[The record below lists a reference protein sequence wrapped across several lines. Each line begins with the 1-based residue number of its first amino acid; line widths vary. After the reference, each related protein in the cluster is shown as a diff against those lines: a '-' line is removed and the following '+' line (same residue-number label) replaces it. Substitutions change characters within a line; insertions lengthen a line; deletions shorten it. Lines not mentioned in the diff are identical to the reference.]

1 MRQNVKKSTKVA
13 TKSTKKVAS
22 KSSKKATVKSQ
33 VAKAAQAEVK
43 NTFIM
48 RNIKFVGNESII
60 NVGESRDVK
69 LTFVDEDNFL
79 AIERAKRPADG
90 PSQKRTTLDRTAHGK
105 LSVDGYG
112 AHVYF
117 YFPFTEFD
125 KNTWLADALESE
137 AELMGD
143 RIVEMEAIC

>member
-1 MRQNVKKSTKVA
+1 MGQNVKKSTKVA
-13 TKSTKKVAS
+13 TKSTKKVATK
-22 KSSKKATVKSQ
+22 KSQEASKKFFFMNVEFK
-33 VAKAAQAEVK
+33 
-43 NTFIM
+43 
-48 RNIKFVGNESII
+48 GNESAIMI
-60 NVGESRDVK
+60 GETRDVRLK
-69 LTFVDEDNFL
+69 YVDEDNFL

-143 RIVEMEAIC
+143 RIIEMEAIC

>member
-1 MRQNVKKSTKVA
+1 MAAKTK
-13 TKSTKKVAS
+13 KSTKKVAT
-22 KSSKKATVKSQ
+22 KKGQEASKKFFFMNVEFK
-33 VAKAAQAEVK
+33 
-43 NTFIM
+43 
-48 RNIKFVGNESII
+48 GNESAIMI
-60 NVGESRDVK
+60 GETRDVRLK
-69 LTFVDEDNFL
+69 YVDEDNFL

-125 KNTWLADALESE
+125 KNSWLADALESE

>member
-1 MRQNVKKSTKVA
+1 MAAKTK
-13 TKSTKKVAS
+13 KSTKKVATK
-22 KSSKKATVKSQ
+22 KSQEASKKFFFMNVEYK
-33 VAKAAQAEVK
+33 
-43 NTFIM
+43 
-48 RNIKFVGNESII
+48 GNESAIMI
-60 NVGESRDVK
+60 GETRDVRLK
-69 LTFVDEDNFL
+69 YVDEDNFL

-105 LSVDGYG
+105 ISVDDYG

-125 KNTWLADALESE
+125 KNTWLAEALESE

>member
-1 MRQNVKKSTKVA
+1 MAAKTKE
-13 TKSTKKVAS
+13 STKKVATK
-22 KSSKKATVKSQ
+22 KSQEASKKFFFMNVEFK
-33 VAKAAQAEVK
+33 
-43 NTFIM
+43 
-48 RNIKFVGNESII
+48 GNESAIMI
-60 NVGESRDVK
+60 GETRDVRLK
-69 LTFVDEDNFL
+69 YVDEDNFL

-105 LSVDGYG
+105 ISVDDYG

-125 KNTWLADALESE
+125 KNTWLAEALESE